1 VSYDPQ
7 LLLTLVPKVRRAFAL
22 LKDGAPDE
30 VAAAL
35 ERVDAALAELG
46 RSAQIVADNNLHT
59 TPGEAGEGSVQIVSG
74 SNPLITPEVR
84 AWAAACDAR
93 REDIRAARAAFIRTR
108 RHMLAPD
115 PCHRRA
121 VEAVTFDVVR
131 SVRENGRPVQRHCLT
146 LGTWRRAAASPAD
159 RYRRCEFVLKAGRA
173 LLEVGF
179 RPELEHKL
187 LVELIRKAAITDE
200 DVQELHRFPDRRPD
214 DPALIDKLAA
224 VLAAT
229 ERTAA

>member
-1 VSYDPQ
+1 MSYDPR
-7 LLLTLVPKVRRAFAL
+7 LLLTLVPKVRRGL
-22 LKDGAPDE
+22 GILKDGAPDE
-30 VAAAL
+30 VAAAI
-35 ERVDAALAELG
+35 EQVDAALAELW
-46 RSAQIVADNNLHT
+46 RSAQIGVDQKPPTTPEEPGRRGVQFAADNNPHT
-59 TPGEAGEGSVQIVSG
+59 TAEM
-74 SNPLITPEVR
+74 
-84 AWAAACDAR
+84 AADAAR
-93 REDIRAARAAFIRTR
+93 RDDIRAARAAFIRMR
-108 RHMLAPD
+108 RHMLLPD
-115 PCHRRA
+115 RYQRPG